1 MNTDSNKQLQYN
13 ILVKKRLSEYL
24 GVDNDDISEED
35 FLKDDL
41 HMNSAEI
48 SDFLH
53 ILEGTGLNV
62 NIANIATIE
71 SVGDLIE
78 MVSENEEL

>member
-1 MNTDSNKQLQYN
+1 MSTDSKKQLQYN

-24 GVDNDDISEED
+24 GVDTEDISEED

-53 ILEGTGLNV
+53 ILDGAGLNI
-62 NIANIATIE
+62 NLANISAIE

>member
-1 MNTDSNKQLQYN
+1 MNIDSKKQLQYN

-24 GVDNDDISEED
+24 GVDSDDISEED

-53 ILEGTGLNV
+53 ILDGTGLNV
-62 NIANIATIE
+62 NISNIAAIE

-78 MVSENEEL
+78 MISENEEL